1 MPALKFTVSGSKFE
15 HGINSL
21 RGSAVQGLQARQN
34 VASGLYQT
42 MALADLQI
50 KV

>member
-1 MPALKFTVSGSKFE
+1 MPALKFTVSRSQYE
-15 HGINSL
+15 HEINSL
-21 RGSAVQGLQARQN
+21 RGSAVQARQN

-42 MALADLQI
+42 MALADLRI